1 MRAAALMLACV
12 ALACGA
18 PRTGSLEDRFA
29 ALKRADELTMALS
42 THDKATAMRAI
53 YDALFIIAPT
63 TPLRDLSPQDLAW
76 LYRAAALTA
85 FHTADERRVLAMQ
98 PVLAELEARG
108 LASPHHDTKMY
119 EAFVT
124 ARMLP
129 QARAF
134 ASQHALLALEPI
146 PETRDAVLV
155 DGQPTAWLID
165 PHRRALERRSV
176 DLQRTA
182 QVVVVS
188 HPACH
193 FWANAWQ
200 ALEADPVLA
209 KVFAAH
215 AIQLAPQD
223 ARIDFDALQAWNRA
237 HPAWPTLL
245 TFRRDEWPMLDTW
258 STPTFYFFQA
268 GALVAK
274 VEGWPEG
281 GRRAEL
287 VAALTAIGLLP
298 SQFR

>member
-1 MRAAALMLACV
+1 MLACV

-18 PRTGSLEDRFA
+18 PPVGSLEGRFA
-29 ALKRADELTMALS
+29 ALKRADELTVALP
-42 THDKATAMRAI
+42 TRDKAIAMGTI
-53 YDALFIIAPT
+53 YDLLFTVAPMQAL
-63 TPLRDLSPQDLAW
+63 RELSPPDLAW
-76 LYRAAALTA
+76 LYKAASLTV
-85 FHTADERRVLAMQ
+85 FYTADERRVLAMQ

-134 ASQHALLALEPI
+134 ASQHSLVSLEPL
-146 PETRDAVLV
+146 PETRDAALAA
-155 DGQPTAWLID
+155 GQPTAWFVD
-165 PHRRALERRSV
+165 PARRALERRNV
-176 DLQRTA
+176 DVQRA
-182 QVVVVS
+182 AHVVVVS

-200 ALEADPVLA
+200 ALESDPVLA
-209 KVFAAH
+209 KIFAEH

-223 ARIDFDALQAWNRA
+223 ARIDFDALQAWNRT

-268 GALVAK
+268 GALVTK

-281 GRRAEL
+281 GRRAEV
-287 VAALTAIGLLP
+287 VAALTTIGLLP